1 MSVRIRLTRKGRTH
15 QPVYR
20 VVVADQ
26 RKPRDGKFLEQVGF
40 FDPTHR
46 PHDIRFDAQAVIKWL
61 SKGAQPSE
69 RVWKLL
75 AQAGVDKMWE
85 AAKAGEDVSN
95 FELVPVPAA
104 PKTKKLGPK
113 AKARLEAEQKAKEEA
128 EAAAK
133 AAAEAPAEEAAAE
146 EAPAEEAAE

>member
-20 VVVADQ
+20 VVVADS

-46 PHDIRFDAQAVIKWL
+46 PHDIRFDAPAVIKWL
-61 SKGAQPSE
+61 SEGAQPSD
-69 RVWKLL
+69 RVLKLL

-95 FELVPVPAA
+95 FELVPVPAEVR
-104 PKTKKLGPK
+104 TKKLGAK
-113 AKARLEAEQKAKEEA
+113 AKARI

-133 AAAEAPAEEAAAE
+133 AEEEAKAQAEEAAKAAE